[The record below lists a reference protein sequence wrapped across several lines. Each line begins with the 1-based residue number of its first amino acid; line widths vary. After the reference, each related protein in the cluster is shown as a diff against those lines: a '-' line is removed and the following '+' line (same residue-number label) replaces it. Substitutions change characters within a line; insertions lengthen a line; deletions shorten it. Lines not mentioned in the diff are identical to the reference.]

1 MSNWKVS
8 DVLEHIQELVGE
20 PAGSYYNL
28 SSRLRQLNQ
37 AQREMVEEARALER
51 KVEIE
56 TQTGQQTY
64 YLPDDF
70 LTYAKQTPYLTDAMN
85 NTYQLRVVDVNF
97 MDTAFP
103 GWQDEGKLNSQGKP
117 QYMVMKTGQRFD
129 LWPVPGVPLSVVH
142 VPYIGDP
149 VELTDLDDEVFD
161 GYTHLNRF
169 AMGLAYKVAS
179 QFMMPRAPELG
190 RQYMTDYNRE
200 VRKMRSATRTNPQHG
215 QVVRPTTY
223 ARRRNYA
230 HDA

>member
-28 SSRLRQLNQ
+28 SSRLRQLSQ
-37 AQREMVEEARALER
+37 AQLEMVEEARAMET
-51 KVEIE
+51 KVHIPTEM
-56 TQTGQQTY
+56 GQQTY
-64 YLPDDF
+64 YLPEDF
-70 LTYAKQTPYLTDAMN
+70 LTYSKEMPYYVDAAK
-85 NTYQLRVVDVNF
+85 NTYQLRVVDSNW

-103 GWQDEGKLNSQGKP
+103 GWQSEGQFVARSKP
-117 QYMVMKTGQRFD
+117 QYIIMRTSQKVD
-129 LWPVPGVPLSVVH
+129 LWPVPGEPVGEMV
-142 VPYIGDP
+142 VPYVQAP
-149 VELTDLDDEVFD
+149 AALTDLDDEVFQ
-161 GYTHLNRF
+161 GFTNLNRF
-169 AMGLAYKVAS
+169 AIGLAYKVAA

-200 VRKMRSATRTNPQHG
+200 VRKMRSATRSNPQHG

-223 ARRRNYA
+223 SRRRNYA